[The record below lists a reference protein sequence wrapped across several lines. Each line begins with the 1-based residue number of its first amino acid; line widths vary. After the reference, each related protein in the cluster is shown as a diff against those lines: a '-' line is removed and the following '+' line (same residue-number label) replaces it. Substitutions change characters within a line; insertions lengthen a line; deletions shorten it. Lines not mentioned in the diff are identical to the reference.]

1 MGQHT
6 VLEEWHLEGSLTPL
20 GEMISG
26 VKFLQVFSCTFL
38 LSRLLLV
45 APMFLVLQEWE
56 FQFLSCLRLFL
67 LHIFSNRLVSATFCR
82 GHAVLQARYCPR
94 QHVSVSY
101 KFKFAGKE
109 RCKDLYFKLVIQ
121 HQVASPEIIS
131 SNTKHTQQVVLMHT

>member
-6 VLEEWHLEGSLTPL
+6 VLEERHSEGSLTPL
-20 GEMISG
+20 GEMLSG

-56 FQFLSCLRLFL
+56 FQFLSFLRLLL
-67 LHIFSNRLVSATFCR
+67 LHVFSNRLVSATFCR

-101 KFKFAGKE
+101 KFSGKE

-121 HQVASPEIIS
+121 HQVSSPEIIS